1 MCDIVCVHA
10 IIVKGLNLIGQE
22 LTEKKRKK
30 KEEEEKQ
37 KNKKQNK
44 TTTTHKRTL
53 TFQFCK
59 GRWIETVKNVRH

>member
-37 KNKKQNK
+37 KNKTKQQQHTNE
-44 TTTTHKRTL
+44 L
-53 TFQFCK
+53 
-59 GRWIETVKNVRH
+59 